1 MDASRQSADRTTPAG
16 LRAAWI
22 AAVAAGDA
30 DALRPLLAEDYEVWA
45 HATASLCGID
55 ATAAAMRA
63 ALARYHVEQ
72 SFEPVETVIT
82 GDWAFERGIETD
94 DGDRRRRWNG
104 PDGEATRI
112 AHSAPKRRWTV
123 ARRPRD
129 DERTPYDQR
138 VRTGVWGR
146 LTSRLETTMHYVRPM
161 TPTPADVYN
170 VLCRN
175 PIP

>member
-104 PDGEATRI
+104 PNGEATRMLI
-112 AHSAPKRRWTV
+112 LHRSADGQWRDARGMTNGLPTTSASAP
-123 ARRPRD
+123 
-129 DERTPYDQR
+129 EF
-138 VRTGVWGR
+138 GEG
-146 LTSRLETTMHYVRPM
+146 
-161 TPTPADVYN
+161 
-170 VLCRN
+170 
-175 PIP
+175 